1 MKLPIPQQL
10 KTELPLHETL
20 DNEIQSYRE
29 TIRNIIMGKDDRIAI
44 VVGPCSIHHVDATL
58 EYAYRLK
65 KISDKLSDSL
75 YIVMRAYLEKPRS
88 TTGWKGFLYDP
99 YLDESHNIGA
109 GLRLSRHLL
118 IELTTLRLPLATEFL
133 DPLTSRYFSD
143 LISWGFIGARTCTS
157 SIHRQLASSLKI
169 PFGFKNTVDGNIDH
183 AIHGIQSARSLH
195 SFLAIDDKGEPFC
208 ENTQGNFSTH
218 LVLRG
223 SNLGPNYDKESVCKA
238 LDKLTKEKIASK
250 ILIDC
255 SHGNSNKRP
264 EKQKEVFLDVM
275 RQVEQGNKKIM
286 GVMLESFIDAG
297 NQSLSENSSSIKSSL
312 SITDPCLDIDSTEEL
327 LYSASEILSSSSKSP
342 SSKKSW

>member
-1 MKLPIPQQL
+1 MKIPTPHQL
-10 KTELPLHETL
+10 KNEIPLHESL
-20 DNEIQSYRE
+20 DNEILSHRE
-29 TIRNIIMGKDDRIAI
+29 TIRNIIQGKDDRIAI

-65 KISDKLSDSL
+65 KISEKLSDSF

-99 YLDESHNIGA
+99 YLDESHNINA
-109 GLRLSRHLL
+109 GLRLSRKLL
-118 IELTTLRLPLATEFL
+118 LQLTILGLPLATEFL

-183 AIHGIQSARSLH
+183 AIHSIQSARSLH

-223 SNLGPNYDKESVCKA
+223 SNVKPNYDKKSVHDA
-238 LDKLTKEKIASK
+238 ITKLMKEKINSK

-264 EKQKEVFLDVM
+264 EKQKEVFLDVIG
-275 RQVEQGNKKIM
+275 QIEQGNKKIM
-286 GVMLESFIDAG
+286 GVMLESFIDSG
-297 NQSLSENSSSIKSSL
+297 NQSLSENSSSIKSSV
-312 SITDPCLDIDSTEEL
+312 SITDPCLDIESTEEL
-327 LYSASEILSSSSKSP
+327 LYAASEILSSSTKSS
-342 SSKKSW
+342 SSKNS